1 MRRPVIEDGGEKRE
15 SNFRDVWSDNTP
27 PGLNGCSFNSAT
39 ARDPIN
45 RLPPPYLVPRKL
57 SSVILLP
64 LRFLPPRQFL
74 PLARGQ
80 SLVLHPPFVADFD
93 GKTKLRSDSSFAS
106 VCMYEPVIVYSLSK
120 EEIIFR
126 KAKEGKG
133 GIDAS
138 SSARETFKLSM
149 LCHVGARYT
158 RNVRSCLESNIS
170 HG

>member
-1 MRRPVIEDGGEKRE
+1 MAKAGGKNEAAGYRGRDGGEKRE

-45 RLPPPYLVPRKL
+45 RPLPPYLVPRKL

-93 GKTKLRSDSSFAS
+93 GKTKRFVLRLRLYII
-106 VCMYEPVIVYSLSK
+106 VLHEPVMVYSL
-120 EEIIFR
+120 
-126 KAKEGKG
+126 GKG
-133 GIDAS
+133 DD
-138 SSARETFKLSM
+138 F
-149 LCHVGARYT
+149 
-158 RNVRSCLESNIS
+158 
-170 HG
+170 

>member
-1 MRRPVIEDGGEKRE
+1 MSRPRTRLESVERPWAHQRCMRFFSRRERSTGYFHVSWQKRGGKMRRPVRGRDGGEKRE

-45 RLPPPYLVPRKL
+45 RPLPPYLVPRKL
-57 SSVILLP
+57 SSVCILLP

-93 GKTKLRSDSSFAS
+93 GKTKRFVLRLRLYII
-106 VCMYEPVIVYSLSK
+106 VLHEPVMVYSL
-120 EEIIFR
+120 
-126 KAKEGKG
+126 GKG
-133 GIDAS
+133 DD
-138 SSARETFKLSM
+138 F
-149 LCHVGARYT
+149 
-158 RNVRSCLESNIS
+158 
-170 HG
+170 